1 MKVLQSVSR
10 ELYDDLYR
18 QVEAEI
24 QHGDYRRALKL
35 SRRALA
41 VARKLEE
48 QDLVHRAISNLSV
61 IYLELGHPKR
71 AERGLREI
79 ILRSCDDAIICGAA
93 YNLAISL
100 RRQKRI
106 ERATVFAQKAL
117 EKAKSLR
124 HQTWL
129 GRTYNLLGNIR
140 LCQSDFDGALRHYRK
155 ALDIRLKMDED
166 TRFSRA
172 ILLDNIGYCWL
183 LKRRYR
189 KGLDLIQQALEL
201 AEEVD
206 SHRCI
211 AESCQDLCFG
221 HMKLDELE
229 PAATFGKQ
237 ALELG
242 EKHGYSDV
250 VRNCYYLLGEVY
262 NLAGQEDLSVHYFDK
277 LQALYPHLPFLR
289 EFLRTFDVSD
299 IIALKN
305 P

>member
-1 MKVLQSVSR
+1 MVESVSR
-10 ELYDDLYR
+10 QTYDDLYR
-18 QVEAEI
+18 QVEE
-24 QHGDYRRALKL
+24 QVRHGDYRTALKL
-35 SRRALA
+35 GRRALT
-41 VARKLEE
+41 VARELD
-48 QDLVHRAISNLSV
+48 DLALIHKAISNLSV

-71 AERGLREI
+71 AEQGLREI
-79 ILRSCDDAIICGAA
+79 ILRSSDTSIICGAA

-106 ERATVFAQKAL
+106 ERATFFAEKAL
-117 EKAKSLR
+117 EKARALR
-124 HQTWL
+124 HRVWL
-129 GRTYNLLGNIR
+129 SRTHNLLGNIR
-140 LCQSDFDGALRHYRK
+140 LCQSDFDGALGFYRK
-155 ALDIRLKMDED
+155 ALRIRLMMEED

-189 KGLDLIQQALEL
+189 KGIDLIHQALQL
-201 AEEVD
+201 AEGVN
-206 SHRCI
+206 SRRYI
-211 AESCQDLCFG
+211 AESSQDLCFG
-221 HMKLDELE
+221 YMKLDSLDS
-229 PAATFGKQ
+229 AASYGKK
-237 ALELG
+237 ALKISER
-242 EKHGYSDV
+242 HGYTDI

-262 NLAGQEDLSVHYFDK
+262 NLVGDERQSVNYFDK